1 MCQSV
6 VTGVVKND
14 LCVGCGICAGLC
26 PQGALQMAWNRYGEY
41 NPIET
46 KPCGKDCGLCQKV
59 CPFADQHENEDTIGK
74 ALYGDVPGI
83 SHLPETGYF
92 LASYVGYSEE
102 HRPASASGGIVT
114 WILEQLLGQGIVNRV
129 VCVAPTGD
137 HDRLFS
143 FAIFETPEEVR
154 SGAGS
159 AYYPTEM
166 SGVIKQIL
174 EVPGRYAV
182 TGLPCLIKA
191 IRLAQQRSKKLDE
204 RIAVTIGLVCGQLKS
219 KHFTEYI
226 RSLANIE
233 GKLARVRY
241 RGKDPS
247 HPANDFHFSFI
258 TEDGKQSR
266 IFWTQGIAEAWTNRW
281 FTPNACNYCD
291 DVFAECADVACMDAW
306 LPEYLQD
313 SRGTSLVL
321 VRSLLVREVLER
333 GGGSSLDPIPFDRVV
348 QSQAGVLA
356 VKRQHLAYR
365 LYIDGEVAPKKRIA
379 PVKPK
384 NPFLKQEN
392 VLKERMRSLS
402 RDLWVSGERDGERF
416 RKAMGPDLKQLNAMR
431 QIAKIITFPVI
442 ILRHIWRKVR
452 GINNG

>member
-1 MCQSV
+1 MSQSV

-14 LCVGCGICAGLC
+14 LCIGCGICAGLC
-26 PQGALQMAWNRYGEY
+26 PQGALQIVWNRYGDY

-46 KPCGKDCGLCQKV
+46 NPCEKDCGLCQKV
-59 CPFADQHENEDTIGK
+59 CPFTDHNENEEMIGK
-74 ALYGDVPGI
+74 ELYGDVPGI
-83 SHLPETGYF
+83 GHHPEAGYY
-92 LASYVGYSEE
+92 LTSYVGYSEE

-114 WILEQLLGQGIVNRV
+114 WILQRLLEQGIVDHV
-129 VCVAPTGD
+129 VCVAPTVD
-137 HDRLFS
+137 PDRLFS
-143 FAIFETPEEVR
+143 FSIFDTAEEVR

-182 TGLPCLIKA
+182 TGLPCFIKS
-191 IRLAQQRSKKLDE
+191 IRLAQQRSKKLEE

-226 RSLANIE
+226 SALANIE
-233 GKLARVRY
+233 GRLIGVRY
-241 RGKDPS
+241 RGKDTN
-247 HPANDFHFSFI
+247 HPANNYHFSFI
-258 TEDGKQSR
+258 TEDGNESR
-266 IFWTQGIAEAWTNRW
+266 IFRTQGIDEAWTNRW
-281 FTPNACNYCD
+281 FTLNACNYCD
-291 DVFAECADVACMDAW
+291 DVFAECADVTCMDAW

-321 VRSLLVREVLER
+321 VRSLLVRQVLER
-333 GGGSSLDPIPFDRVV
+333 GEGVSLDPISVDRVV
-348 QSQAGVLA
+348 QSQAGVVA

-365 LYIDGEVAPKKRIA
+365 LYIDGKGVPKKRIA

-384 NPFLKQEN
+384 NPFLRQEI
-392 VLKERMRSLS
+392 VLKDRMRALS
-402 RDLWVSGERDGERF
+402 RDLWVCGEKDGERL
-416 RKAMGPDLKQLNAMR
+416 RKALGPDLKRLTTWR

-442 ILRHIWRKVR
+442 TFRNIWKKVG
-452 GINNG
+452 GINHG